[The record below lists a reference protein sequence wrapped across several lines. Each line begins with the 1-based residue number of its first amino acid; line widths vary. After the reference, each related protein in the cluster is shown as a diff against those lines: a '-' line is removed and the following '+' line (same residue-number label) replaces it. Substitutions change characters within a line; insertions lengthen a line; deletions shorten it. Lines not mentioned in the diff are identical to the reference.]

1 MEPVIPR
8 RIAPSPEPAPL
19 EPGDVWREFR
29 ERSDGGRK
37 LRPAGEARHDPKR
50 LLSRAYMPSYKLE
63 LFGVVFYLAD
73 VRQNDT
79 VRFFVAYV
87 VIGPDGPGPAG
98 IYPRIFYKD
107 GSLVWRSASHFI
119 SYGEDASTAWIGK
132 GDVETVLSRDYE
144 SVVTLEHTTD
154 LPLELQAPLEELSRR
169 PQRIPR
175 DDAALAL
182 VLREGPK
189 GRIEAYRDFTEPRR
203 RARANPRNRVYGG
216 RRIARFTRRSD
227 PTSLRFVAGFEP
239 DFRTGVLE
247 VSASGSRL
255 YGGRIERFR
264 IRSRNE
270 QVQYLFYAGPQH
282 VWIANPQATT
292 TQLSSFGVRTIDV
305 AVDDDLCVPGME
317 YHYLE
322 HDDPP
327 VFVSQIP
334 YGFAGEPSPVDAW
347 RADASAWIERLPV
360 IQEFRRDVLARRPRR

>member
-19 EPGDVWREFR
+19 EPADVRREFR
-29 ERSDGGRK
+29 ARSDGGRK

-50 LLSRAYMPSYKLE
+50 LLTPAYTPSYKLE
-63 LFGVVFYLAD
+63 LFDAVFYLAD

-79 VRFFVAYV
+79 IRFFVAYV
-87 VIGPDGPGPAG
+87 VIGADGPGPAG

-107 GSLVWRSASHFI
+107 GSLIWRSASHFI

-175 DDAALAL
+175 DDVALGL
-182 VLREGPK
+182 VLRQGPK

-203 RARANPRNRVYGG
+203 RARANPRNRVNGG
-216 RRIARFTRRSD
+216 RRIARFTRRND
-227 PTSLRFVAGFEP
+227 PSSLRFVAGFEP
-239 DFRTGVLE
+239 DFRSGVLE

-255 YGGRIERFR
+255 YGGRISAFGSVRATSRRSTCSMPARTTCGSR
-264 IRSRNE
+264 IPRRRRPSSPASACARSMS
-270 QVQYLFYAGPQH
+270 PS
-282 VWIANPQATT
+282 TT
-292 TQLSSFGVRTIDV
+292 TCVSPAWSTTTSSTTI
-305 AVDDDLCVPGME
+305 
-317 YHYLE
+317 
-322 HDDPP
+322 
-327 VFVSQIP
+327 
-334 YGFAGEPSPVDAW
+334 
-347 RADASAWIERLPV
+347 LPCS
-360 IQEFRRDVLARRPRR
+360 